1 MQKYMATESKKK
13 CLLLIPRMCGG
24 GAERVMATI
33 ANNLCREHEV
43 RIVTMTDA
51 ESFYL
56 LDSRVTIIGLG
67 QGINRANKLTE
78 LYTKAVGGVKGFFAL
93 RRMVKKWQPDVMV
106 SFLEETN
113 AIALLLKMLGSKCRL
128 IVSDRND
135 PTTYGRLSQWFER
148 HVYRKADVVVCQ
160 SEKVTQF
167 FPEKHRENT
176 TVIPNPIAA
185 EAIPLR
191 HEGKRRHTVV
201 GVGRLAKQKNFA
213 MLIRA
218 FARLPE
224 RFSDYTLEI
233 YGGGPLEAALNE
245 QIAALGLSERARLMG
260 VKKGVMHHVADA
272 ALYVMSS
279 DYEGFPNALAESMA
293 SGIPVISTDFSTGVA
308 RDLVKEEN
316 GIVIPVGDEDALLA
330 AMQEMLSREDR
341 WDDMSRANRTL
352 LDTLSEARVMQLWN
366 KALGLENGKE
376 ETV

>member
-1 MQKYMATESKKK
+1 MAI
-13 CLLLIPRMCGG
+13 LLR
-24 GAERVMATI
+24 
-33 ANNLCREHEV
+33 
-43 RIVTMTDA
+43 
-51 ESFYL
+51 
-56 LDSRVTIIGLG
+56 
-67 QGINRANKLTE
+67 
-78 LYTKAVGGVKGFFAL
+78 
-93 RRMVKKWQPDVMV
+93 
-106 SFLEETN
+106 
-113 AIALLLKMLGSKCRL
+113 MLGTKM
-128 IVSDRND
+128 
-135 PTTYGRLSQWFER
+135 GRLVVSERCDPAEQGKANRFFER
-148 HVYRKADVVVCQ
+148 RFYRKADVVVCQ
-160 SEKVTQF
+160 SQAVTLF

-185 EAIPLR
+185 EAIPPR

-224 RFSDYTLEI
+224 RFLDYTLEI

-245 QIAALGLSERARLMG
+245 QIAELGLSERARLMG

-279 DYEGFPNALAESMA
+279 DYEGFPNALAEAMA

-308 RDLVKEEN
+308 RDLIKEEN